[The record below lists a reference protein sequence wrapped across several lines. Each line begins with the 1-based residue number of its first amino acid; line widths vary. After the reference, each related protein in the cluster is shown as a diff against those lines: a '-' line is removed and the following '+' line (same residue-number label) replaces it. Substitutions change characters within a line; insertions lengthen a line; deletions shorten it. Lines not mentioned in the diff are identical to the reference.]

1 MSAKVAESA
10 TGSESPTKK
19 TRSQTNAETSGK
31 KSDSAAPVKKETF
44 QWSTPADEFA
54 EDVESDDSEDGD
66 SDYIDEVLSYLTINY
81 LCLTRKQLKVCE
93 GKRNHHYRYCI
104 TLQ

>member
-19 TRSQTNAETSGK
+19 TRSQTNANAENNSPGK
-31 KSDSAAPVKKETF
+31 KSDAAASVKKETF

-54 EDVESDDSEDGD
+54 EDVESDDSEDDGD
-66 SDYIDEVLSYLTINY
+66 SDYMDEVLSYFAIN
-81 LCLTRKQLKVCE
+81 C
-93 GKRNHHYRYCI
+93 YRFKSF
-104 TLQ
+104 

>member
-19 TRSQTNAETSGK
+19 TRSQTNANPENNSPGK
-31 KSDSAAPVKKETF
+31 KSDAAASVKKETF

-54 EDVESDDSEDGD
+54 EDVESDDSDDGD
-66 SDYIDEVLSYLTINY
+66 SDYMDEVLSYLAFNY
-81 LCLTRKQLKVCE
+81 IRFKA
-93 GKRNHHYRYCI
+93 Y
-104 TLQ
+104 

>member
-19 TRSQTNAETSGK
+19 TRSQTNANAESGSPGK
-31 KSDSAAPVKKETF
+31 KSDAAASVKKETF

-54 EDVESDDSEDGD
+54 EDVESDDSDDGD
-66 SDYIDEVLSYLTINY
+66 SDYMDEVL
-81 LCLTRKQLKVCE
+81 
-93 GKRNHHYRYCI
+93 
-104 TLQ
+104 